1 MSIQKQPSFDLQA
14 DYGNGKIHDGYK
26 KQCHVK
32 GMKKKEVLRISKRR
46 TATLRKDGRY
56 QVYIKTDDGKR
67 KACYGQSEYLANCNA
82 DIREADEEMRVIL
95 AGEGRFV
102 FKYCFYRYRNYL
114 LFYTSLETQT
124 VDRYEATYN
133 KYFLNSKIALMDIRH
148 ISTEAIEEFLNAVL
162 HNNQGRITNKEYQ
175 RIRHIIKAV
184 IEFIWDFEI
193 EYFDPQMADCPSLD
207 WGRIRR
213 RIPRGKIYNKV
224 KKEYAVSQK
233 DKDILKEKG
242 IEQNVYPAKFAHV
255 IMLIINF
262 SLGLRIGELAALQAD
277 DVDMDGRVVYVNKS
291 SKRHSIRD
299 DYGNMVGRYSY
310 YDGSTKT
317 PKGIREIPISD
328 TAYELFN
335 VLFQYRKL
343 KNYRSKYLAY
353 DGEDVRS
360 RTGELSRTLEE
371 LCKKVDIKE
380 FHSHIIRK
388 TFASSLS
395 KSPDIDLAT
404 IAEYL
409 GHAQVSTTL
418 NNYIIPTNDAIDYKI
433 QQMSRYV

>member
-1 MSIQKQPSFDLQA
+1 MTSPLNLQECLG
-14 DYGNGKIHDGYK
+14 DVNIYSEYK
-26 KQCHVK
+26 KHCRTN
-32 GMKKKEVLRISKRR
+32 MRKKEVIRISKRR

-56 QVYIKTDDGKR
+56 QVYIKEDDGKR
-67 KACYGQSEYLANCNA
+67 TACYGENEYLANCNA
-82 DIREADEEMRVIL
+82 DIQEADEEMRAIL
-95 AGEGRFV
+95 EGEGRFI

-114 LFYTSLETQT
+114 LFYTSLEKQT

-133 KYFLNSKIALMDIRH
+133 KYFLDSKIASMDIRN
-148 ISTEAIEEFLNAVL
+148 ITTEAVENFLNVVL
-162 HNNQGRITNKEYQ
+162 HQRDRITNKEYQ

-193 EYFDPQMADCPSLD
+193 DYFDSGTVDFPELD
-207 WGRIRR
+207 WKRIRR
-213 RIPRGKIYNKV
+213 RIPKGKIYNKV
-224 KKEYAVSQK
+224 QKEYAVSQK
-233 DKDILKEKG
+233 DKQILKEKG
-242 IEQNVYPAKFAHV
+242 IDENVYPAKFAHV

-262 SLGLRIGELAALQAD
+262 SLGLRIGELAALQVD
-277 DVDMDGRVVYVNKS
+277 DVDLERRIVRVDKS
-291 SKRHSIRD
+291 SKRHRVRD
-299 DYGNMVGRYSY
+299 EYGNSIGKCVY
-310 YDGSTKT
+310 YDGTTKT

-335 VLFQYRKL
+335 ILFQYRRI

-360 RTGELSRTLEE
+360 RANALARTLEG
-371 LCKKVDIKE
+371 LCQKVDISE

-418 NNYIIPTNDAIDYKI
+418 NNYIIPTNDTIDYKI
-433 QQMSRYV
+433 KQMSKYV